1 MAAVEQLEQPQP
13 VLTANPAVRIT
24 EIRPARGWAFPN
36 LREVWQYRGVLVNM
50 VGRNFRIQYRQ
61 TIGGPLY
68 ALYEPLMTMVGYSIL
83 LGGLAGMQ
91 TEGDLSYPVFT
102 FSALTIWTL
111 FTTGVKN
118 ASMSL
123 FANSAL
129 VTKIYVP
136 RLIFPL
142 VSISLALVDFA
153 ITFVVLLLLMLVEG
167 IIPTAGVI
175 WLPLFTLLTL
185 MLATGIGLWF
195 AALHAR
201 FRDTNYAVGLITRGL
216 FFLTPVVYSSKVL
229 PAPWDQIYYWNPMAV
244 VVEGFRWALLGE
256 GSAPQPERVLLAGVL
271 AIIILITGAFTFRRL
286 EMNIAD
292 VV

>member
-1 MAAVEQLEQPQP
+1 MAAVEQLEQAQP
-13 VLTANPAVRIT
+13 VLTANPAVRVT

-36 LREVWQYRGVLVNM
+36 LREVWQYRGVLINM

-256 GSAPQPERVLLAGVL
+256 GSAPQPERVLLAGAL